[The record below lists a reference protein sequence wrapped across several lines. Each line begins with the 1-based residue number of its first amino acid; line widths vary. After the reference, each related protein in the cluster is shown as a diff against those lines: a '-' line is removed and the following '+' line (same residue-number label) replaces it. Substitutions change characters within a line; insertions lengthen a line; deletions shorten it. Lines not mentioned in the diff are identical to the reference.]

1 VTLERF
7 NCPHGRKEESVRWD
21 GFKDEA
27 VKIQTEMDEEVEL
40 DRVVI
45 QMRGKKGVTLHYAD
59 VGVGK

>member
-1 VTLERF
+1 MTVCELVNLVDDTLGFYDEGEWSEIPVTVSYYNR
-7 NCPHGRKEESVRWD
+7 
-21 GFKDEA
+21 
-27 VKIQTEMDEEVEL
+27 EVEL

>member
-1 VTLERF
+1 MTVCELVNLVDDTLGFYDEGEWPEIPVTVSYYNR
-7 NCPHGRKEESVRWD
+7 
-21 GFKDEA
+21 
-27 VKIQTEMDEEVEL
+27 EVEL